1 MRIFTDLVKDLLKA
15 LKISA
20 KITKEME
27 NSTEGD
33 IIWIE
38 NSTFPIQCKI
48 CGDSS
53 AKDLILKV
61 KNPFQTENFLD
72 LYKCKNC
79 HTCFFY
85 PFNYPDYK
93 NPIFDKYIKFYV
105 EQGAGIDFMIM
116 YLVKLE
122 KDFKDKSFCDVGYG
136 FGFSVHFAQNFLKM
150 KAVGI
155 EPGLEGKVGSKLLNI
170 KIYNDYLENV
180 KEISGEKFDI
190 ILSSEV
196 IEHVKDPLG
205 FLFNLKEFANKE
217 TVVIITT
224 LNSNWIKKDTKY
236 STLLEILF
244 PAFHHYIC
252 SPYALD
258 ILAKKAGFRVR
269 KIIEHTHRLILYAS
283 NKEFEIMTFEEV
295 DFRKKIYI
303 PYLYQIVNERK
314 TSDILYDGASW
325 RLFKELVN
333 MGEYEKA
340 LEIYEK
346 TNLKN
351 FLESESFENLI
362 NNIENIKTFDEFG
375 SKYPYFLP
383 GALYYLGMLLLN
395 HIADYE
401 CSAKSFK
408 SSFIVGLKCLSL
420 GTAYYEEMADLLWW
434 AKFHEGLS
442 YLYRGNISEA
452 IKCFGLILE
461 NFNNPNKRFFF
472 ITPSKLI
479 VKRVI
484 KSLEQWLGE

>member
-1 MRIFTDLVKDLLKA
+1 
-15 LKISA
+15 
-20 KITKEME
+20 
-27 NSTEGD
+27 
-33 IIWIE
+33 
-38 NSTFPIQCKI
+38 
-48 CGDSS
+48 
-53 AKDLILKV
+53 
-61 KNPFQTENFLD
+61 
-72 LYKCKNC
+72 
-79 HTCFFY
+79 
-85 PFNYPDYK
+85 
-93 NPIFDKYIKFYV
+93 
-105 EQGAGIDFMIM
+105 
-116 YLVKLE
+116 
-122 KDFKDKSFCDVGYG
+122 
-136 FGFSVHFAQNFLKM
+136 
-150 KAVGI
+150 
-155 EPGLEGKVGSKLLNI
+155 
-170 KIYNDYLENV
+170 
-180 KEISGEKFDI
+180 
-190 ILSSEV
+190 
-196 IEHVKDPLG
+196 
-205 FLFNLKEFANKE
+205 
-217 TVVIITT
+217 
-224 LNSNWIKKDTKY
+224 
-236 STLLEILF
+236 
-244 PAFHHYIC
+244 
-252 SPYALD
+252 LD
-258 ILAKKAGFRVR
+258 ILAKKVGFRVR
-269 KIIEHTHRLILYAS
+269 KIIEDAHRLILYAS

-383 GALYYLGMLLLN
+383 SALYYLGMLLLN

-420 GTAYYEEMADLLWW
+420 GIAYYEEMADLLWW

-479 VKRVI
+479 IKRVI